1 LFYFKYK
8 VFSKRRLGDGEEG
21 EEEEM
26 VSHCVAEAPSVVASG
41 ATRRGGTRRQGDK
54 ETRGQ
59 GEEIKLLTPNS

>member
-26 VSHCVAEAPSVVASG
+26 G
-41 ATRRGGTRRQGDK
+41 RGGTRRQGDK
-54 ETRGQ
+54 GTRGRN
-59 GEEIKLLTPNS
+59 KTPNS